1 MKTKPPKISPH
12 VRLHRPKAGLPS
24 FLVGLIV
31 ALASAATAS
40 ADGPRPLQ
48 PEDIALL
55 RTVGDPQVS
64 PDGGSVVYTVGTM
77 DLAKDKRAIN
87 LWLAKWDGSENR
99 ALTSGDNKQ
108 THPRWSPD
116 GKTLA
121 FLSSRTDEHE
131 DDQVWLLPIDGGEAE
146 RVTEIKG
153 GVEDFAW
160 SPDARR
166 LVLVVHDP
174 DPRDPDGHEKDKK
187 TVPPIV
193 IDRFQFKQDM
203 EGYLTDRY
211 RHLRLLDLGTRK
223 VENLTDGKHDDVL
236 PAWSPD
242 GQEIA
247 FVTKRGPDP
256 DRTENWDVY
265 VIAAQAGASERQL
278 TTSPE
283 NDGIPESESAPVW
296 SPDGQSIAYL
306 HGADPKKIEYGVQ
319 TVAVIPSK
327 GGEARVLAASL
338 DRNVIQPRWTSD
350 GKALTMLVEDDGTQT
365 LVKIDP
371 EGNAVADP
379 WLGGRRE
386 ITVYSVSPG
395 GHLAVL
401 ASTPDR
407 PFEVYAAEGENLR
420 PLSKQNDGFLS
431 QVKIARTEE
440 TKFKSADGTE
450 VHGFLVHALD
460 VPADHKGPALLRPHG
475 GPQSQYACAF
485 NFEAQLFAAHGY
497 AVIMPNPR
505 GSTGRGEKFALGI
518 YGAWGGVDVQDD
530 LAAVDDAVARG
541 VADPDK
547 LGVGGWSYG
556 GISTNYLIAATTRFK
571 AATSGASSANML
583 ATFGTDEY
591 IRDLQSEFGPPWQ
604 DPQKWLA
611 VSYAF
616 YHADRIKTPTL
627 FLCGESDFNVPLLN
641 SEQMYEALR
650 VLEVPTELVIYP
662 GQFHGLTVPSYIV
675 DRYKRYLDWYA
686 RWMGKN

>member
-1 MKTKPPKISPH
+1 MKTLLS
-12 VRLHRPKAGLPS
+12 AGILAV
-24 FLVGLIV
+24 LLV
-31 ALASAATAS
+31 ALAPARPAF

-55 RTVGDPQVS
+55 HTVGDPQIS
-64 PDGGSVVYTVGTM
+64 PDGTAVVYTVATM
-77 DLAKDKRAIN
+77 DLAKDKRATN
-87 LWLAKWDGSENR
+87 LWLARWDGSENR
-99 ALTSGDNKQ
+99 ALTSGENKQ

-131 DDQVWLLPIDGGEAE
+131 DDQVWLLPVGGGEAE

-160 SPDARR
+160 SPDSKR
-166 LVLVVHDP
+166 LALVVQDP
-174 DPRDPDGHEKDKK
+174 DPRDPEGHEKDKK

-211 RHLRLLDLGTRK
+211 RHLHLLDLGTRK
-223 VENLTDGKHDDVL
+223 VENLTEGKHDDVL

-247 FVTKRGPDP
+247 FVTKRGDDP

-265 VIAAQAGASERQL
+265 VIAAQPGAKERQL
-278 TTSPE
+278 TTA
-283 NDGIPESESAPVW
+283 PESDGVPDAESAPVW
-296 SPDGQSIAYL
+296 SPDGQFIAYL
-306 HGADPKKIEYGVQ
+306 HGADPKKIEYGVN
-319 TVAVIPSK
+319 TLAMIPAK
-327 GGEARVLAASL
+327 GGEARVLTGAL
-338 DRNVIQPRWTSD
+338 DRNVIQPHWAAD
-350 GKALTMLVEDDGTQT
+350 GKSIWVLVEDDGMQSPIRVP
-365 LVKIDP
+365 LDGNELREDP
-371 EGNAVADP
+371 FWTD
-379 WLGGRRE
+379 RHE
-386 ITVYSVSPG
+386 ITVYSRSSN
-395 GHLAVL
+395 GHEVVL
-401 ASTPDR
+401 FSTPER
-407 PFEVYAAEGENLR
+407 PFEVYAVEGEKFR
-420 PLSKQNDGFLS
+420 PLSKQNDDFLAKI
-431 QVKIARTEE
+431 KIARTEE
-440 TKFKSADGTE
+440 TKFESKDGTE
-450 VHGFLVHALD
+450 VHGFLVRALD
-460 VPADHKGPALLRPHG
+460 APTDRKGPALLWPHG
-475 GPQSQYACAF
+475 GPQSQHACSF
-485 NFEAQLFAAHGY
+485 NFVAQLFAAHGY
-497 AVIMPNPR
+497 AVILPNPR

-518 YGAWGGVDVQDD
+518 YAAWGGVDVQDD

-556 GISTNYLIAATTRFK
+556 GISTNYLIASTTRFK

-616 YHADRIKTPTL
+616 MHADRIKTPTL

-641 SEQMYEALR
+641 SEQMYQALR
-650 VLEVPTELVIYP
+650 VLNVPTELVIYP
-662 GQFHGLTVPSYIV
+662 GQFHGLTVPSYQV
-675 DRYKRYLDWYA
+675 DRLKRYLDWYA
-686 RWMGKN
+686 KYLGKE